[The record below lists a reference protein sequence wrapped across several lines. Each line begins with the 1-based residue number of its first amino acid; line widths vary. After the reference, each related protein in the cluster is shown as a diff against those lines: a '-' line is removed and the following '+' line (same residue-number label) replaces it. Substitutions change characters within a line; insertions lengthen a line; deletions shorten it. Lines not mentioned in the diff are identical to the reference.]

1 MPELPVRKPKSFES
15 AISVSPLSIYIGR
28 IVYMPSAWKENGL
41 VYVDVNDISGEIK
54 KGTHGD
60 DEGEELMKEL
70 ENFGYRKAM
79 LPRSFVMAANLWENP
94 QEIYYKGSFAG
105 SGSISISNYMF
116 DPLTMTWITTVST
129 ALNAIGVVNIP
140 PVMVSLSETGIPS
153 PPTSVNIGQMVD
165 EAFSDALNSMTDPL
179 SPNNGADSLLPSIDA
194 SDLVGDIK
202 SLLMDNIGSS
212 LMSGG
217 GALKDMLSNGLQAA
231 TSVLPA
237 LKSMYGYDELLNK
250 RDVLKQSLT
259 VEESTILKKIDAL
272 ERSAKEQTNALT
284 AQTSAAIEQAK
295 KKISE
300 IIMGIVSP
308 IVSKITSLY
317 NEVVN
322 SIRDKIL
329 KVISD
334 KLKPPIQKVKK
345 KLVRIVSKAITPIIE
360 KLPMPARFI
369 ASIAAKKV
377 LQGLIDKLVGFIGD
391 AVKEALKKAFKY
403 GKDKL
408 VELLM
413 KEFKSLMGSFLS
425 SFSERSSVQTE
436 SKMEWIMTSE
446 LGDSIK
452 ALPESIKPYLSDM
465 DSVYEVISEA
475 LSPSTEDMSQASSML
490 VSLLSATY
498 DGLSITNKPSD
509 TDVVGHDLIRN
520 RRVSIY
526 DVLTSSS
533 FSTVS
538 YTFDGSEH
546 SSTIYNKTLEWLAKK
561 LFVLSTYAKAL
572 EDPGKKPSEIVTELL
587 ETLPESMI
595 LSTTEYEVVL
605 DTVMKAVEDA
615 VAHALDH
622 TRGLDSDILGYVCRM
637 LGIDVST
644 VKYKTDGE
652 NCGLPYIDKANV
664 WIPQWEI
671 KSETH
676 IKHTSGK
683 HSHSV
688 SSTEY
693 TVKSEFG
700 TYSSY
705 NHNLVYD
712 THKACDL
719 IASYVS
725 ELLASLYVLANGG
738 VVYEKKED
746 NTYGK
751 AVLYDREMKPIY
763 EYKNN
768 SLSYVHVDEETGY
781 VYQVCPAFNVLRRTF
796 SFNGNKKKGS
806 RVSSSDE
813 KTMSLMVYAHSLV
826 SEEYITKVKPS
837 DGIANGV
844 YKSFISVNE
853 KQAELL
859 TRWAVFVLYPKG
871 TALEVLFPEP
881 VVLSVEICSLDEDAY
896 GVRFYAYKDGNKVH
910 IFREYLGSVFCQ
922 EPLFIQTNGYLK
934 VEGLHYITTF
944 IDEGKTALTDTPPVC
959 LYECMP
965 YGERNKHGVIEK
977 YTYGNT
983 FVDAEDVTVLCER
996 IMWYEDELSDGVD
1009 MSAFF
1014 YVSPA
1019 IFSDNKDVPKCTP
1032 LVPTAYGKES
1042 ELFSSKL
1049 PSLRLWND
1057 TTKKETQIFGL
1068 SDMGVVHRACSEL
1081 VFLTLDGE
1089 SDKINARAL
1098 LKDNAVRD
1106 IFETKPVYREPIA
1119 TLMERAGGVH
1129 SSYSPSDSSSLTNS
1143 VDVTDG
1149 TKQRVYD
1156 KVISNL
1162 PEILKSSLSVTSLSD
1177 GDINDLTHTMV
1188 NKAIE
1193 TLPAS
1198 VSDVLMGA
1206 SLSEEGLKA
1215 ITDNLT
1221 NKVLENYPSV
1231 LEEYGLEKGDVSK
1244 ILSSASDATAS
1255 LLSVSLA
1262 SMLSSVNLVGD
1273 WSKSW
1278 DGIEKKAK
1286 EVSKS
1291 VTDWMPDAVKSALS
1305 SVDFSH
1311 LNKIEPLLSDAQQK
1325 VMDRLS
1331 DFMEDVSIDTM
1342 DFANEFTDSLKQ
1354 MMSHV
1359 GELASKVVDVQ
1370 NIMDKVS
1377 SAMGAVKGAQDVLG
1391 KISELGDVAQK
1402 ISDTFDSLSGSLD
1415 TSLVSSIGALVGP
1428 SMSISTSIG
1437 EYDMSL
1443 TEKPK
1448 CMKPYCY
1455 EIDDKSILNVGDIV
1469 LMMAVGNSTDH
1480 LYIIELPYKGQIV

>member
-1 MPELPVRKPKSFES
+1 MPELSVRKPKSFES

-129 ALNAIGVVNIP
+129 ALNAIGVVNVP

-165 EAFSDALNSMTDPL
+165 EAFSDALNGMTDPL
-179 SPNNGADSLLPSIDA
+179 SPNNGADSLLPSLDA

-202 SLLMDNIGSS
+202 SLLMDNIGAS

-217 GALKDMLSNGLQAA
+217 GALKDMLSNGLQSA

-259 VEESTILKKIDAL
+259 VAESTLLKKIDAL
-272 ERSAKEQTNALT
+272 ERSAKEQINALT
-284 AQTSAAIEQAK
+284 AQTSAAVEQAK

-377 LQGLIDKLVGFIGD
+377 LQELIDKLVGFIGD

-403 GKDKL
+403 GKDTL
-408 VELLM
+408 VELLI
-413 KEFKSLMGSFLS
+413 KEFKSLLGSFLS
-425 SFSERSSVQTE
+425 SFSERSSVQTD

-475 LSPSTEDMSQASSML
+475 LSPSTEDMSHASSML

-509 TDVVGHDLIRN
+509 TDVVVHDLIRN

-538 YTFDGSEH
+538 YTFGGSEH
-546 SSTIYNKTLEWLAKK
+546 SSTIYKKTVEWLSKK
-561 LFVLSTYAKAL
+561 LLVLLTYSKAL
-572 EDPGKKPSEIVTELL
+572 ENPGKKPSEIVTELL

-595 LSTTEYEVVL
+595 LSTTEYDVVL

-644 VKYKTDGE
+644 VKYKTDSD
-652 NCGLPYIDKANV
+652 NYGLPYIDKANV

-676 IKHTSGK
+676 IKHTHGK

-693 TVKSEFG
+693 IVKSEFG

-712 THKACDL
+712 TYKSCDL

-751 AVLYDREMKPIY
+751 AVLYDREMKPVY
-763 EYKNN
+763 EYTNN
-768 SLSYVHVDEETGY
+768 SLSYVHVDEDTGY
-781 VYQVCPAFNVLRRTF
+781 VYQVCPAFTVRRRTF

-806 RVSSSDE
+806 RVSSFDE
-813 KTMSLMVYAHSLV
+813 KTLSLMVYAYSLV

-837 DGIANGV
+837 DGIVDGV
-844 YKSFISVNE
+844 YKHFISVNE

-881 VVLSVEICSLDEDAY
+881 LALSVEICSLEEDAY

-934 VEGLHYITTF
+934 AEGLHYIATV
-944 IDEGKTALTDTPPVC
+944 IDEGKTALTDTPPVR
-959 LYECMP
+959 LYECTP

-983 FVDAEDVTVLCER
+983 FVEAEDVTVLCER
-996 IMWYEDELSDGVD
+996 IMWYEDELSEGVD

-1019 IFSDNKDVPKCTP
+1019 IFTEKKDVPKCTP
-1032 LVPTAYGKES
+1032 LVPPAYGNEI
-1042 ELFSSKL
+1042 FSSAL
-1049 PSLRLWND
+1049 PSLRLWHD
-1057 TTKKETQIFGL
+1057 TTKKETQMFGL

-1081 VFLTLDGE
+1081 VFLTLDG
-1089 SDKINARAL
+1089 DTDRIGTRAFL
-1098 LKDNAVRD
+1098 RDNAVRD
-1106 IFETKPVYREPIA
+1106 IFETKPLYRESIA
-1119 TLMERAGGVH
+1119 TLMEQAGGIH
-1129 SSYSPSDSSSLTNS
+1129 SSSSSSDSSSLSNA

-1193 TLPAS
+1193 MLPDS
-1198 VSDVLMGA
+1198 VSEVLVGA

-1215 ITDNLT
+1215 ITNNLT
-1221 NKVLENYPSV
+1221 NKVLEYSTSV
-1231 LEEYGLEKGDVSK
+1231 LEEYGLGKGDVSK
-1244 ILSSASDATAS
+1244 VLSSVSDATTS
-1255 LLSVSLA
+1255 LLSGSLA

-1370 NIMDKVS
+1370 NLMDKVS
-1377 SAMGAVKGAQDVLG
+1377 SALGAVKGAQDVLG

-1415 TSLVSSIGALVGP
+1415 TSLASSLGALVGP
-1428 SMSISTSIG
+1428 SMSLSTSIG

-1455 EIDDKSILNVGDIV
+1455 ELDDKSILKVGDIV

>member
-1 MPELPVRKPKSFES
+1 MPELPVKKPQSFES

-129 ALNAIGVVNIP
+129 ALNAIGVANVP

-165 EAFSDALNSMTDPL
+165 EAFSDALNGMTDPL
-179 SPNNGADSLLPSIDA
+179 SPNNGAGSLLPSIDA
-194 SDLVGDIK
+194 SDLMGDIK
-202 SLLMDNIGSS
+202 SLLMDNIGSA
-212 LMSGG
+212 LVSGG
-217 GALKDMLSNGLQAA
+217 GALKDMLSNGLQSA
-231 TSVLPA
+231 TSVLPS
-237 LKSMYGYDELLNK
+237 LKKMYGYDDLLNK
-250 RDVLKQSLT
+250 RDVLKQALTGAESL
-259 VEESTILKKIDAL
+259 ILKKIDAL
-272 ERSAKEQTNALT
+272 ERSAKEQLNALM

-300 IIMGIVSP
+300 VIMGIVSP
-308 IVSKITSLY
+308 IVSKITSMY

-322 SIRDKIL
+322 SIRDKIV
-329 KVISD
+329 KVIND

-369 ASIAAKKV
+369 ASLAAKKV
-377 LQGLIDKLVGFIGD
+377 LQELIDKLVGFIGD
-391 AVKEALKKAFKY
+391 AVKEALKQAFKY
-403 GKDKL
+403 GKDML
-408 VELLM
+408 VELLI
-413 KEFKSLMGSFLS
+413 KEFKSLLGSFLS

-436 SKMEWIMTSE
+436 SKMGWIMTSE

-465 DSVYEVISEA
+465 DSVYEVISES
-475 LSPSTEDMSQASSML
+475 LSPSTDDMSQASSML

-509 TDVVGHDLIRN
+509 TDVVVHDLIRN
-520 RRVSIY
+520 RRVSLY

-538 YTFDGSEH
+538 YTFGGSEH
-546 SSTIYNKTLEWLAKK
+546 SSTIYKKTVEWLAKK
-561 LFVLSTYAKAL
+561 LLVLSTYSKAL
-572 EDPGKKPSEIVTELL
+572 EDPGKKPSEIVTEIL

-595 LSTTEYEVVL
+595 LSTTEYGVVL
-605 DTVMKAVEDA
+605 DTVMKAVNDA

-644 VKYKTDGE
+644 VKYKTYGD
-652 NCGLPYIDKANV
+652 NYGLPYIDKANV

-671 KSETH
+671 KEETH
-676 IKHTSGK
+676 IKHTHGK
-683 HSHSV
+683 HSHTV
-688 SSTEY
+688 SSIEY
-693 TVKSEFG
+693 IVKSEFG

-705 NHNLVYD
+705 SHNLVYD
-712 THKACDL
+712 TDKSCDL

-725 ELLASLYVLANGG
+725 ELLASLYVLVNGG

-751 AVLYDREMKPIY
+751 AVLYDREMEPIY
-763 EYKNN
+763 AYKNN
-768 SLSYVHVDEETGY
+768 PLSYVHVDEDTGY
-781 VYQVCPAFNVLRRTF
+781 IYQVCPAFIVRIRTF
-796 SFNGNKKKGS
+796 AFNGNKKKGS

-813 KTMSLMVYAHSLV
+813 KNLSLVVYAHSLV
-826 SEEYITKVKPS
+826 SAEYITKVKPS
-837 DGIANGV
+837 DGIVDGL
-844 YKSFISVNE
+844 YKHFISLNE

-871 TALEVLFPEP
+871 TELEVLFPEP
-881 VVLSVEICSLDEDAY
+881 LALSVEICSLEEDEY

-910 IFREYLGSVFCQ
+910 ISREYLGCVFCQ
-922 EPLFIQTNGYLK
+922 EPLFTQTNGYLK
-934 VEGLHYITTF
+934 AEGLHYIATV
-944 IDEGKTALTDTPPVC
+944 IDEGKTAFTDTPPVR
-959 LYECMP
+959 LYTCTP

-977 YTYGNT
+977 YMYGNT
-983 FVDAEDVTVLCER
+983 FVESEDVTVLCER
-996 IMWYEDELSDGVD
+996 IMWYEDKLSEGID

-1019 IFSDNKDVPKCTP
+1019 IFTEKKDVQKCTP
-1032 LVPTAYGKES
+1032 LTPPAYGNDI
-1042 ELFSSKL
+1042 FSSAL
-1049 PSLRLWND
+1049 PSLRLWHD

-1081 VFLTLDGE
+1081 VFLTLDG
-1089 SDKINARAL
+1089 DTDRIGTRAFL
-1098 LKDNAVRD
+1098 RDNAVRD
-1106 IFETKPVYREPIA
+1106 IFETKPLYRDSIA
-1119 TLMERAGGVH
+1119 TLMEQAGGIH
-1129 SSYSPSDSSSLTNS
+1129 SSSSSSDSSALSDA

-1149 TKQRVYD
+1149 TKQRVYN
-1156 KVISNL
+1156 KVIANL
-1162 PEILKSSLSVTSLSD
+1162 PEILKTSLSVTSLSD

-1193 TLPAS
+1193 TLPDS
-1198 VSDVLMGA
+1198 VSDVLVGA

-1215 ITDNLT
+1215 ITNNLT
-1221 NKVLENYPSV
+1221 NRVLEYSTSV
-1231 LEEYGLEKGDVSK
+1231 LEEYGLGKGDVSK
-1244 ILSSASDATAS
+1244 VLSSVSDATTS
-1255 LLSVSLA
+1255 LLSGSLS

-1278 DGIEKKAK
+1278 DGIENKAN
-1286 EVSKS
+1286 EVLKS

-1305 SVDFSH
+1305 STDFSH

-1331 DFMEDVSIDTM
+1331 DFMEDVSIDTV

-1359 GELASKVVDVQ
+1359 GELASKFVDVQ
-1370 NIMDKVS
+1370 SLMDKVS
-1377 SAMGAVKGAQDVLG
+1377 SALGAVQGAQDVLG
-1391 KISELGDVAQK
+1391 KISELGDVSQK

-1415 TSLVSSIGALVGP
+1415 TSLVSSLGALVGP
-1428 SMSISTSIG
+1428 SMSLSANIG

-1455 EIDDKSILNVGDIV
+1455 ELDDNSILKVGDIV

>member
-1 MPELPVRKPKSFES
+1 MPELPVKKPKSFES

-28 IVYMPSAWKENGL
+28 IVYLPSAWKENGL

-129 ALNAIGVVNIP
+129 ALNAIGVVNVP

-165 EAFSDALNSMTDPL
+165 EAFSDALNGMTDPL
-179 SPNNGADSLLPSIDA
+179 SPNNGTDSLLPSLDA
-194 SDLVGDIK
+194 SDLIGDIK
-202 SLLMDNIGSS
+202 SLLMDNIGSA

-217 GALKDMLSNGLQAA
+217 GALKDMLSNGLQSA
-231 TSVLPA
+231 TSVLPS
-237 LKSMYGYDELLNK
+237 LKKMYGYDDLLNK
-250 RDVLKQSLT
+250 RDVLKQALT
-259 VEESTILKKIDAL
+259 GAESMILQKIDAL
-272 ERSAKEQTNALT
+272 ERSAKEQLNALM
-284 AQTSAAIEQAK
+284 AQTSVAIEQAK

-300 IIMGIVSP
+300 VIMGIVSP
-308 IVSKITSLY
+308 IVSKITSMY

-322 SIRDKIL
+322 SIRDKIV
-329 KVISD
+329 KVIND

-345 KLVRIVSKAITPIIE
+345 KLVRIVSKAVTPIIE

-377 LQGLIDKLVGFIGD
+377 LQELIDKLVGFIGD
-391 AVKEALKKAFKY
+391 AVKDALKKAFKY

-408 VELLM
+408 VELLI
-413 KEFKSLMGSFLS
+413 KEFKSLLGSFLS

-465 DSVYEVISEA
+465 DSVYEVISES

-509 TDVVGHDLIRN
+509 TDVVVHDLIRN
-520 RRVSIY
+520 RRVSVY
-526 DVLTSSS
+526 DVLVSSS
-533 FSTVS
+533 FSTVN

-546 SSTIYNKTLEWLAKK
+546 SSTIYKKTVEWLAKK
-561 LFVLSTYAKAL
+561 LLVLSTYSKAL

-595 LSTTEYEVVL
+595 LSTTEYDVVL
-605 DTVMKAVEDA
+605 NTVMKAVEDA

-644 VKYKTDGE
+644 VKYKTYGD

-671 KSETH
+671 KEETH
-676 IKHTSGK
+676 RHRTGGK
-683 HSHSV
+683 HSHTV
-688 SSTEY
+688 STIEY
-693 TVKSEFG
+693 IVKSEFG

-712 THKACDL
+712 TYKSCDL

-738 VVYEKKED
+738 VVYERKED
-746 NTYGK
+746 NTYGE

-768 SLSYVHVDEETGY
+768 PLSYVHVDEATGY
-781 VYQVCPAFNVLRRTF
+781 VYQVCPAFIVRIRTF
-796 SFNGNKKKGS
+796 EFNGNKKKS
-806 RVSSSDE
+806 RRVSFSDE
-813 KTMSLMVYAHSLV
+813 KNLTFVMYAHNLV

-837 DGIANGV
+837 DGIVDGF
-844 YKSFISVNE
+844 YKHFISVNE

-871 TALEVLFPEP
+871 TALEVLFPDP
-881 VVLSVEICSLDEDAY
+881 VALSVEICSLEEDEY
-896 GVRFYAYKDGNKVH
+896 GVRFYAYKDGNKVY
-910 IFREYLGSVFCQ
+910 ISREYLGSVFCQ

-934 VEGLHYITTF
+934 AEGLHYIAMVS
-944 IDEGKTALTDTPPVC
+944 DKGKKALTDTPPVR
-959 LYECMP
+959 LYECTP
-965 YGERNKHGVIEK
+965 YGELNKNGVIEK

-983 FVDAEDVTVLCER
+983 FVYAGEVTVLCER
-996 IMWYEDELSDGVD
+996 VMWYEDGLSEGID

-1019 IFSDNKDVPKCTP
+1019 IFTEKKDVQKCTP
-1032 LVPTAYGKES
+1032 LTPPAYGS
-1042 ELFSSKL
+1042 DIFSLSHT
-1049 PSLRLWND
+1049 SLRLWHD
-1057 TTKKETQIFGL
+1057 TTKKETQTFGL

-1081 VFLTLDGE
+1081 AFLTLDGVGP
-1089 SDKINARAL
+1089 NAF
-1098 LKDNAVRD
+1098 LKDHAVRD
-1106 IFETKPVYREPIA
+1106 IFETKPLYRDSIS
-1119 TLMERAGGVH
+1119 TLMEQAGGIH
-1129 SSYSPSDSSSLTNS
+1129 SSSSSSDSSSLSNA

-1149 TKQRVYD
+1149 TKQRVYN

-1162 PEILKSSLSVTSLSD
+1162 PEILKTSLSVTSLSD

-1193 TLPAS
+1193 MLPDS
-1198 VSDVLMGA
+1198 VSDVLVGA

-1215 ITDNLT
+1215 ITNNLT
-1221 NKVLENYPSV
+1221 NKVLEYSTSV
-1231 LEEYGLEKGDVSK
+1231 LEEYGLGKGDVSK
-1244 ILSSASDATAS
+1244 VLSSVSDATTS
-1255 LLSVSLA
+1255 LLSGSLS

-1278 DGIEKKAK
+1278 DGIEEKAK
-1286 EVSKS
+1286 EVLKS

-1305 SVDFSH
+1305 SIDFSH

-1359 GELASKVVDVQ
+1359 GELASKFVDVQ
-1370 NIMDKVS
+1370 SLMDKVS
-1377 SAMGAVKGAQDVLG
+1377 SALGAVEGAQDVLD
-1391 KISELGDVAQK
+1391 KISELGDVSQK

-1415 TSLVSSIGALVGP
+1415 TSLVSSLGALVGP
-1428 SMSISTSIG
+1428 SMSLSTSIG

-1455 EIDDKSILNVGDIV
+1455 ELDDNSILKVGDIV